1 MTTQPN
7 DMDNEMMDDRDIP
20 GTRSQAGD
28 RLEEIKKKND
38 NVCPTPQTVGDWKD
52 EKWLIAA
59 VERLQE
65 ECNKLHVYIQGR
77 WMEGDAVKNL
87 IKLEAENAEL
97 KRNQTEVWAVQD
109 LLAQADKRYSE
120 LMEIKNKFAKQL
132 ATSEKARWEVEKR
145 VDQLR
150 EQSRQV
156 SIINKNIKSLR
167 LHHPDPDRTDYGEHI
182 SGNCSCGVKR

>member
-1 MTTQPN
+1 M
-7 DMDNEMMDDRDIP
+7 
-20 GTRSQAGD
+20 SD
-28 RLEEIKKKND
+28 RLEEIKKLRLIYMSGYGED
-38 NVCPTPQTVGDWKD
+38 I
-52 EKWLIAA
+52 EWLIAE
-59 VERLQE
+59 VERLRGLPAWDDQFRLLNDNE
-65 ECNKLHVYIQGR
+65 RLSKQIESLTKELEVWRNKAPGTVRLR
-77 WMEGDAVKNL
+77 
-87 IKLEAENAEL
+87 KLEAENAEL
-97 KRNQTEVWAVQD
+97 KRNQTEVWAVKD

-132 ATSEKARWEVEKR
+132 AASEKARWEVEKR

-167 LHHPDPDRTDYGEHI
+167 LHHPDPDQTDYEDHI